1 MNFVKQLNTFFDL
14 LLINPLNPH
23 SQCLYLT
30 LLYINYRCNGT
41 KAFSV
46 ANSILMSFTNL
57 SVSQL
62 NRARNNLIQRKLIRY
77 TKGKN
82 QRHIGIYEILEL
94 ETVSNIDIMTTV
106 TAGVKASVTAEMQKE
121 KRTKKEN
128 ILFNNTNSS
137 NINNKY
143 TNSTVTKGDRI
154 NIENIEQVDNSRVNR
169 VSINNIERRKKE
181 MQK

>member
-94 ETVSNIDIMTTV
+94 ETV
-106 TAGVKASVTAEMQKE
+106 
-121 KRTKKEN
+121 
-128 ILFNNTNSS
+128 L
-137 NINNKY
+137 
-143 TNSTVTKGDRI
+143 
-154 NIENIEQVDNSRVNR
+154 
-169 VSINNIERRKKE
+169 
-181 MQK
+181 